1 MSDERPD
8 DPDESSDAGDQIE
21 AGELGSVLGQ
31 LWDIVRYAPIAIV
44 LDGPALLPK
53 LAEQGKVH
61 MSNAR
66 VLGARA
72 VRQYEPQVRRLLEDV
87 GGQAGEL
94 LRRFGAVPEDEP
106 EAPPARR
113 PGARPLRIT
122 AEPAPSPNGE
132 TPAIE
137 AGPAAEELAIPDYDS
152 LPAAHVLNRLPGL
165 SADELEAVRHYESAH
180 RGRKTILNKVAQIQQ
195 PS

>member
-1 MSDERPD
+1 MSDQRPD
-8 DPDESSDAGDQIE
+8 SPGESTE
-21 AGELGSVLGQ
+21 AGSVLGQ

-61 MSNAR
+61 MGNAR

-72 VRQYEPQVRRLLEDV
+72 VRQCEPQVRRLLEDV
-87 GGQAGEL
+87 GAQAAEL
-94 LRRFGAVPEDEP
+94 IKRFAVPPDN
-106 EAPPARR
+106 EAPPAPTR
-113 PGARPLRIT
+113 PSGTRPVRVT
-122 AEPAPSPNGE
+122 AEPAASRNGE

-137 AGPAAEELAIPDYDS
+137 AGPAVADLAIPDYDS

-165 SADELEAVRHYESAH
+165 SPEELEAVRRYETGH

-195 PS
+195 AS